1 VNIFGFDLRWTA
13 PETLITVEDYR
24 RAARRRLPAM
34 VWSYVDGGA
43 EDLNTLKENRD
54 AFSRWALRSRM
65 LAGNGMPSLAT
76 SVAGVPL
83 SMPVLFAPTG
93 FLGMSQWQGDIHAA
107 RAAAS
112 AGTRYVVSTA
122 SSWSIE
128 EIADASPE
136 GHFFQLYPR
145 EGDIAAKLMR
155 RAWSAGYRTMMVTVD
170 VPVVGNREAE
180 RHTGMGMPPVL
191 TPRRILN
198 IARHPT
204 WALNV
209 LRHQRIGGRNLVD
222 GAGIAAAVEAAEIQ
236 NRQMVQ
242 ATLNWNDFQWMREQ
256 WKGKLFIKGI
266 LDPEDAVRAVN
277 LGADGVVV
285 SNHGGRQLDFALS
298 SLEALPGVVAAVGHR
313 AEVLLDSGVRR
324 GSDVLKALALGAK
337 AVMIGRPYVYGVTV
351 AGEQG
356 ARGILDIFRTE
367 MERNLSLMGCPS
379 VAALNRSWILPRRVG
394 SATAEASHVDIAETL
409 LREHAA

>member
-1 VNIFGFDLRWTA
+1 VNLFGFDLRWTA

-43 EDLNTLKENRD
+43 EDLETLRDNRES
-54 AFSRWALRSRM
+54 FSRWALRARM
-65 LAGNGMPSLAT
+65 LAGNGTPSLST
-76 SVAGVPL
+76 TVAGVPL

-93 FLGMSQWQGDIHAA
+93 FLGLSQWQGDIHAA
-107 RAAAS
+107 RAAAA

-122 SSWSIE
+122 SSWSVE
-128 EIADASPE
+128 EIAQASPE

-155 RAWSAGYRTMMVTVD
+155 RAWNAGYRAMMVTVD

-180 RHTGMGMPPVL
+180 RHTGMGLPPVL
-191 TPRRILN
+191 TLRRMLN
-198 IARHPT
+198 IAQHPA

-209 LRHQRIGGRNLVD
+209 LRHQRIGGRNLVN

-256 WKGKLFIKGI
+256 WKGKLYVKGI
-266 LDPEDAVRAVN
+266 LDPEDAVRAVR

-298 SLEALPGVVAAVGHR
+298 SLEALPGVVAAVGNR

-324 GSDVLKALALGAK
+324 GSDVLKALALGAR

-351 AGEQG
+351 AGERG
-356 ARGILDIFRTE
+356 ARGILDIFRAE
-367 MERNLSLMGCPS
+367 MERSLSLMGCPS
-379 VAALNRSWILPRRVG
+379 VEALDRSWIMPRRAG
-394 SATAEASHVDIAETL
+394 SAPPPPQLEATPAL
-409 LREHAA
+409 LQEHAA